1 MTVKGTFFLLW
12 RFFWLLLYVN
22 PSITYSLKKCT
33 IIYQEN
39 SSADVLVDCA
49 NRKLITFPDDIP
61 KYATSLDLLYND
73 VKRINR
79 EDLSEMSNLKNLN
92 LRSNEISHVDDRSFN
107 DLTSLKILSIRSNRL
122 TNLTNNMFQGLFNLT
137 VLDLHENQINLIEN
151 SALKFLISLEF
162 LDLSDNQL
170 CKITDIIPILQ
181 LPQIRRLSLDCNH
194 FSTFETQDLPM
205 NLSSSLN
212 ELKVSSSSLDFFSI
226 TTSIFPFLQKFDVSR
241 CGCPVPAKCDVPDK
255 ALVKNITQLILKAVS
270 YECIEQ
276 LLTNLLSL
284 HHLQLSKMEEYIRKG
299 LLSKVCKITKVKRLD
314 LFDNDLDNFST
325 ELSTCYQLTTLDLS
339 KNRIAELPKGS
350 IQQMELLQSLNVSH
364 NLLSKVPHD
373 VRSLACL
380 KILDLN
386 SNRILELTCE
396 DFMNATN
403 LTELY
408 LNENRIVKLDK
419 CVVQN
424 LTDLKRLDL
433 SNNLLRKFGD
443 TFKVALKKLEFLD
456 LTDSHILSLKT
467 KDFQSLES
475 LKQLNVATYF
485 FTKTKPKKALL
496 QKEPVIRGLQQLEN
510 FTIEFTYE
518 DALTVPNLSSYKAEN
533 IPFKSMKR
541 LTAACFGD
549 HTGLPF
555 NIPTEMLN
563 GMENLETFTAVN
575 IYAFPPYVDMF
586 MFNTKLKSLSFAET
600 DLSKMNPELFHPI
613 QNLQALDL
621 SNSKLISLD
630 FLVKA
635 NLSALRFLKLSNNE
649 LTVINET
656 VFQSLPSLTYLDLSK
671 NPFTCDCS
679 NAGFIRWA
687 KSNKQTQVA
696 NTHQYICSFP
706 VNEQGHFLLDFDI
719 HYCLNNGSFFYFISS
734 TFLVVLTL
742 LISFIH
748 HFLKS
753 HLVYAFYLFKAYLYD
768 SRKRMKEG
776 PHKFDAFISYNAHD
790 EDWVYSKMVPVLE
803 GEQGWRLCLHHR
815 DFQPGKPILDNITE
829 AIYGSRKTICVI
841 SRQYLQSE
849 WCSSE
854 IQMASFRLFDEQ
866 KDVLILLFLEEIPSH
881 HLSPY
886 YRMRKLVKRCTYLS
900 WPQAV
905 QHPGVFWQ
913 NVQRALQTGD
923 VLTENNDLLPGP
935 GGC

>member
-350 IQQMELLQSLNVSH
+350 IQQMELLQSLN
-364 NLLSKVPHD
+364 
-373 VRSLACL
+373 
-380 KILDLN
+380 
-386 SNRILELTCE
+386 
-396 DFMNATN
+396 
-403 LTELY
+403 
-408 LNENRIVKLDK
+408 
-419 CVVQN
+419 
-424 LTDLKRLDL
+424 
-433 SNNLLRKFGD
+433 
-443 TFKVALKKLEFLD
+443 
-456 LTDSHILSLKT
+456 
-467 KDFQSLES
+467 
-475 LKQLNVATYF
+475 
-485 FTKTKPKKALL
+485 
-496 QKEPVIRGLQQLEN
+496 
-510 FTIEFTYE
+510 
-518 DALTVPNLSSYKAEN
+518 
-533 IPFKSMKR
+533 
-541 LTAACFGD
+541 
-549 HTGLPF
+549 
-555 NIPTEMLN
+555 
-563 GMENLETFTAVN
+563 
-575 IYAFPPYVDMF
+575 
-586 MFNTKLKSLSFAET
+586 
-600 DLSKMNPELFHPI
+600 
-613 QNLQALDL
+613 
-621 SNSKLISLD
+621 
-630 FLVKA
+630 
-635 NLSALRFLKLSNNE
+635 
-649 LTVINET
+649 
-656 VFQSLPSLTYLDLSK
+656 
-671 NPFTCDCS
+671 
-679 NAGFIRWA
+679 
-687 KSNKQTQVA
+687 
-696 NTHQYICSFP
+696 
-706 VNEQGHFLLDFDI
+706 
-719 HYCLNNGSFFYFISS
+719 
-734 TFLVVLTL
+734 
-742 LISFIH
+742 
-748 HFLKS
+748 
-753 HLVYAFYLFKAYLYD
+753 
-768 SRKRMKEG
+768 
-776 PHKFDAFISYNAHD
+776 
-790 EDWVYSKMVPVLE
+790 
-803 GEQGWRLCLHHR
+803 
-815 DFQPGKPILDNITE
+815 
-829 AIYGSRKTICVI
+829 
-841 SRQYLQSE
+841 
-849 WCSSE
+849 
-854 IQMASFRLFDEQ
+854 
-866 KDVLILLFLEEIPSH
+866 
-881 HLSPY
+881 
-886 YRMRKLVKRCTYLS
+886 
-900 WPQAV
+900 
-905 QHPGVFWQ
+905 
-913 NVQRALQTGD
+913 
-923 VLTENNDLLPGP
+923 
-935 GGC
+935 

>member
-1 MTVKGTFFLLW
+1 VARSVCSLRTFFLLW
-12 RFFWLLLYVN
+12 RFFWLFLYVN

-49 NRKLITFPDDIP
+49 YRKLMTFPDDIP
-61 KYATSLDLLYND
+61 KHATSLDLLCNE

-79 EDLSEMSNLKNLN
+79 EDLSE
-92 LRSNEISHVDDRSFN
+92 I
-107 DLTSLKILSIRSNRL
+107 L
-122 TNLTNNMFQGLFNLT
+122 TNLTNNMFKGLFNLT
-137 VLDLHENQINLIEN
+137 VLDLSENQINLIEN
-151 SALKFLISLEF
+151 SALKSLISLEF

-170 CKITDIIPILQ
+170 YKITDIIPILQ
-181 LPQIRRLSLDCNH
+181 LPQIRRLSLDCNN
-194 FSTFETQDLPM
+194 FSTFETKDLPM

-212 ELKVSSSSLDFFSI
+212 ELKVSSCSLNFFSI
-226 TTSIFPFLQKFDVSR
+226 TTSIFPFLQKFDVSK
-241 CGCPVPAKCDVPDK
+241 CGCSVPAKCEVPDK
-255 ALVKNITQLILKAVS
+255 ALVKNISQLIIKEMS

-284 HHLQLSKMEEYIRKG
+284 HHLQLVEMEEYIRKG

-314 LFDNDLDNFST
+314 LFDNDLDNFTT
-325 ELSTCYQLTTLDLS
+325 ELSTCSQLITLDLS

-396 DFMNATN
+396 DFMN
-403 LTELY
+403 
-408 LNENRIVKLDK
+408 

-433 SNNLLRKFGD
+433 SNNLLRRFGD

-456 LTDSHILSLKT
+456 LTDSHILSLRT

-496 QKEPVIRGLQQLEN
+496 QKEPVIHGLQQLEN
-510 FTIEFTYE
+510 FTIEFTSE
-518 DALTVPNLSSYKAEN
+518 DALTVPNLSIYKGEN

-541 LTAACFGD
+541 LT
-549 HTGLPF
+549 
-555 NIPTEMLN
+555 
-563 GMENLETFTAVN
+563 
-575 IYAFPPYVDMF
+575 
-586 MFNTKLKSLSFAET
+586 SLSFAET

-719 HYCLNNGSFFYFISS
+719 NYCLNNGSFFYFVSS

-815 DFQPGKPILDNITE
+815 DFQPGKLIQLAKEMLMKKHIPAVKHRVNVQAHTTSACSCGHLSDSG
-829 AIYGSRKTICVI
+829 AIEDLRK
-841 SRQYLQSE
+841 QMLKLQSQMSALLSKDSNSAKPE
-849 WCSSE
+849 NQLKKQKPKSGQTSSRPRPWFCFKCGQDGHIAPNCSSQPNSSLVE
-854 IQMASFRLFDEQ
+854 EKRRQLKQ
-866 KDVLILLFLEEIPSH
+866 KQQ
-881 HLSPY
+881 
-886 YRMRKLVKRCTYLS
+886 S
-900 WPQAV
+900 WEKSKPL
-905 QHPGVFWQ
+905 
-913 NVQRALQTGD
+913 N
-923 VLTENNDLLPGP
+923 
-935 GGC
+935 